1 MRTFRLLNQ
10 EQANKEAIPSQTCF
24 SPCISGTCPPA
35 RTLLLGEHRFQPRL
49 ETTDRTPGPQPLLR
63 SCDKVHQQNK
73 YFSFNRWRKHGSLAA
88 SPEEFAFSLWAVSHT
103 FKDLLASPTLRRS
116 GSWDV
121 GCFLFLLFLEILMF
135 LVYITFKVCFLKL
148 WNDSSWHNSEKWENP
163 GKGKEESKNQLQLQN
178 IKVYIVF
185 SSLFLQTT
193 TRRSF

>member
-103 FKDLLASPTLRRS
+103 FKDLLASPTLRWS

-121 GCFLFLLFLEILMF
+121 GCFLFLFSYRDFDVLGLHNFQSLLFEIMKWF
-135 LVYITFKVCFLKL
+135 LLTQLRKM
-148 WNDSSWHNSEKWENP
+148 
-163 GKGKEESKNQLQLQN
+163 GKPRKRQRGK
-178 IKVYIVF
+178 
-185 SSLFLQTT
+185 
-193 TRRSF
+193 